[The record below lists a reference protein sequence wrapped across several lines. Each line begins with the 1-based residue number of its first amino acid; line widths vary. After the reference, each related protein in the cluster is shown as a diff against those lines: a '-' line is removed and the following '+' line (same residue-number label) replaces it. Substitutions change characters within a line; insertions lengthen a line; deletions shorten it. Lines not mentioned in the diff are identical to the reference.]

1 MKSLLLLALSVA
13 LLAGCSS
20 VSTRKVMPLDEFR
33 RIYVEQRLNDNH
45 QLAELLA
52 AELRRLGCEASSGP
66 LTMMPEGTDA
76 VLTYDDRWTWD
87 FRNYLIEFNLELHTT
102 HSKKKLADAR
112 YYQPSVKTRTPAEVI
127 HELLPP
133 LFAK

>member
-20 VSTRKVMPLDEFR
+20 VSTRKVMPLDGFR